1 MEWWMFRSL
10 ALKERPAKTGETVV
24 VWPLGR
30 YSRLG
35 AMMSRRQN
43 HGTLKKN
50 VSAGE
55 GPKSKRASLS
65 TASIGSALKVALK
78 PIF

>member
-43 HGTLKKN
+43 HGTLKQN
-50 VSAGE
+50 VSVG
-55 GPKSKRASLS
+55 STSWRRAEVE
-65 TASIGSALKVALK
+65 TR
-78 PIF
+78 